1 MVMLL
6 ELYTQPF
13 CAPCVRARQVVH
25 RAQELLPF
33 LSVEEID
40 VVEQAARGE
49 ELAVTSTPVIRLLVQ
64 GEEKFRAADTPT
76 LQQLLSA
83 IAHVSD

>member
-1 MVMLL
+1 MKL

-13 CAPCVRARQVVH
+13 CAPCIRTRQIVL
-25 RAQELLPF
+25 RAQKLLPQ

-40 VVEQAARGE
+40 VVEQVARGQE
-49 ELAVTSTPVIRLLVQ
+49 MGVTSTPVIRLLSN
-64 GEEKFRAADTPT
+64 GEERFRASDTPT
-76 LQQLLSA
+76 LQQLLAA